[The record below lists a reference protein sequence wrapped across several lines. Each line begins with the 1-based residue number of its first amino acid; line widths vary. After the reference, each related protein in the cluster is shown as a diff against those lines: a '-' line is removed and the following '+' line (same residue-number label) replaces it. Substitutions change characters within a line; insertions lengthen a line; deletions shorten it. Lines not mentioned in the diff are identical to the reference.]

1 MASLPPGPQQ
11 LNFPPTDANNHH
23 QHHHHYHDQGAGA
36 GAGAGAAAA
45 AMKLAVQ
52 SRRSDMDSDKVTLK
66 ALMIFFLDILFFPI

>member
-23 QHHHHYHDQGAGA
+23 RHHHYHDQGAG
-36 GAGAGAAAA
+36 AAA

-66 ALMIFFLDILFFPI
+66 ALMIFFLDI